1 MKTLFIILCLSI
13 MSVFIYFEKK
23 EKFVLAVILKGLAST
38 MFVLLGLWCSKNVP
52 DSPFVKFVKIGLV
65 LGLIADILLNLRFVF
80 KTKGKIVFLVGILV
94 FLSGHI
100 LYLCAL
106 IPTVNNIIIPLIVGI
121 ILTTIIIIWI
131 FKQIEAQV
139 AFKIFGIFYIG
150 AIVIMNSFAV
160 ANLIQDPSN
169 TRYMIFVIGALLF
182 LVSDIV
188 LILNTFGKT
197 TKFSLRITNLSLYY
211 LGQILIALSMFY
223 PILTI
228 A

>member
-13 MSVFIYFEKK
+13 MSIFIYFEKK
-23 EKFVLAVILKGLAST
+23 EKFVLAVILKGLASV

-52 DSPFVKFVKIGLV
+52 DSSFVRYVKIGLI

-106 IPTVNNIIIPLIVGI
+106 IPTVNSIIIPLIVGI

-150 AIVIMNSFAV
+150 AIVIMNAFAV
-160 ANLIQDPSN
+160 ANLIQNPSN
-169 TRYMIFVIGALLF
+169 TRYIIFVIGALLF

-211 LGQILIALSMFY
+211 LGQIMIALSMFY

>member
-1 MKTLFIILCLSI
+1 MKTLYIILCLLI
-13 MSVFIYFEKK
+13 MSIFIYFEKK
-23 EKFVLAVILKGLAST
+23 EKYVLAVILKGLASL
-38 MFVLLGLWCSKNVP
+38 MFVLLGYWCCKTTGNTDFNKMVR
-52 DSPFVKFVKIGLV
+52 IGLI
-65 LGLIADILLNLRFVF
+65 LGLIADVLLNLRFVF

-106 IPTVNNIIIPLIVGI
+106 LPSVTNILVPIVVGV
-121 ILTTIIIIWI
+121 ILTAITLKWI
-131 FKQIEAQV
+131 FSKIEAQK

-150 AIVIMNSFAV
+150 AIVIMNCFAI
-160 ANLIQDPSN
+160 ANLLIDPSN
-169 TRYMIFVIGALLF
+169 TRYIIFVIGAISF
-182 LVSDIV
+182 LISDIV

-197 TKFSLRITNLSLYY
+197 SKFSFRIINLSLYY
-211 LGQILIALSMFY
+211 VGQILIAISMMY

>member
-1 MKTLFIILCLSI
+1 MKTLFIILCLII
-13 MSVFIYFEKK
+13 MSVFIYYEKK
-23 EKFVLAVILKGLAST
+23 EKFVIAVILKGLASL
-38 MFVLLGLWCSKNVP
+38 MFVLLGYECSKVIGNTE
-52 DSPFVKFVKIGLV
+52 FHKLVKIGLI

-80 KTKGKIVFLVGILV
+80 KAKGKIAFLVGILV

-106 IPTVNNIIIPLIVGI
+106 IPTVNNVILPLVIGIVLTAIIIK
-121 ILTTIIIIWI
+121 WI
-131 FKQIEAQV
+131 FTQIEAAK

-150 AIVIMNSFAV
+150 AIVIMNCFAF

-169 TRYMIFVIGALLF
+169 TRYIIFTIGAVSF
-182 LVSDIV
+182 LISDIV

-211 LGQILIALSMFY
+211 IGQLLIAYSLLF
-223 PILTI
+223 PIISI

>member
-1 MKTLFIILCLSI
+1 MKTLFIILCLII
-13 MSVFIYFEKK
+13 MSVFIYYEKK
-23 EKFVLAVILKGLAST
+23 EKFVIAVILKGLASL
-38 MFVLLGLWCSKNVP
+38 MFVLLGYECSKVVGNTE
-52 DSPFVKFVKIGLV
+52 FHKLVKIGLI

-80 KTKGKIVFLVGILV
+80 KAKGKIVFLVGILV

-106 IPTVNNIIIPLIVGI
+106 IPTVNNVILPLVIGIVLTAIIIK
-121 ILTTIIIIWI
+121 WI
-131 FKQIEAQV
+131 FTQIEAAK

-150 AIVIMNSFAV
+150 AIVIMNCFAF

-169 TRYMIFVIGALLF
+169 TRYIIFTIGAVSF
-182 LVSDIV
+182 LISDIV

-211 LGQILIALSMFY
+211 IGQLLIAFSLMF
-223 PILTI
+223 PIINI

>member
-1 MKTLFIILCLSI
+1 MKTLLICLCLLI
-13 MSVFIYFEKK
+13 MCAFIYFEKK
-23 EKFVLAVILKGLAST
+23 EKYVLAVILKGLASL
-38 MFVLLGLWCSKNVP
+38 MFVLLGFWCSRVTGDNNFTKM
-52 DSPFVKFVKIGLV
+52 VKIGLI
-65 LGLIADILLNLRFVF
+65 LGLIADVLLNLRFVF

-106 IPTVNNIIIPLIVGI
+106 IPTVNNVILPLIIGIVLTAIIIK
-121 ILTTIIIIWI
+121 WI
-131 FKQIEAQV
+131 FTKIEAQK

-150 AIVIMNSFAV
+150 AIVIMNCFAI

-169 TRYMIFVIGALLF
+169 IRYIIFVIGAISF
-182 LVSDIV
+182 LISDIV

-211 LGQILIALSMFY
+211 IGQILIAISMMY
-223 PILTI
+223 PILYI
-228 A
+228 S